1 MTIISRATEVPIVE
15 GRTLI
20 GRAYRY
26 DHPSKVTDDGW
37 RTSYL
42 EELATLCDAKSL
54 HDRASFPVGLWHPWT
69 SNAGK
74 MPAEPFGVVHFA
86 PSKTEQALMFEATIS
101 RTSLGNDMLELLA
114 DHALEDV
121 SVTYKPIRTVA
132 RQTPKGQVTSRS
144 EIALKELS
152 LAPPGFGLHDDAKV
166 LAMRAGDEEDPGTPN
181 LDRYRRRAL
190 LL

>member
-1 MTIISRATEVPIVE
+1 MIISRATDTPIVE

-42 EELATLCDAKSL
+42 EELAKACDAKSL

-69 SNAGK
+69 SNAGR
-74 MPAEPFGVVHFA
+74 MPAEPFGVVRF
-86 PSKTEQALMFEATIS
+86 STSTTEQALMFEATIS
-101 RTSLGNDMLELLA
+101 RTALGNDMLELVA

-121 SVTYKPIRTVA
+121 SITYKPIRTRTRTTA
-132 RQTPKGQVTSRS
+132 AGPVTSRV
-144 EIALKELS
+144 EVALRELS

-166 LAMRAGDEEDPGTPN
+166 LAMRAAEEDPGTPR
-181 LDRYRRRAL
+181 LDRYRRRGL